1 MANTKTA
8 AAYEAIKHKIVE
20 GELQP
25 LSDVSEDSL
34 QKELGLS
41 RTPIRE
47 ACQRLSKEGFI
58 YIYPSKGMI
67 VAEVTADL
75 IRDIYEMRLLNEPFI
90 AVQSCRKNADK
101 GWLKNLREKLA
112 NPPADLA
119 EEAKRRY
126 FIDIDRALHD
136 GLLKDCKNRFL
147 LSSMAIV
154 MDHNHRIRIKVSH
167 PYHGEDRSVIE
178 HIAIIDAYL
187 NRDEAEVERQ
197 MRHHIEE
204 SRKITFNNFF

>member
-1 MANTKTA
+1 MANTKTL
-8 AAYEAIKHKIVE
+8 AAYEAIKHKIIE
-20 GELQP
+20 GELMP

-34 QKELGLS
+34 QKELALS

-75 IRDIYEMRLLNEPFI
+75 IRDIYEMRLLNEPSI
-90 AVQSCRKNADK
+90 AVQSCRQNSNKD
-101 GWLKNLREKLA
+101 WIRVLREKLID
-112 NPPADLA
+112 PPAGMS
-119 EEAKRRY
+119 EETMRRY
-126 FIDIDRALHD
+126 FIDIDRTLHD
-136 GLLKDCKNRFL
+136 GFLKECKNRFL
-147 LSSMAIV
+147 LSSMGIV

-167 PYHGEDRSVIE
+167 PYHGEDRSVTE
-178 HIAIIDAYL
+178 HIDIIDAYL
-187 NRDEAEVERQ
+187 ARDEAEVERQ
-197 MRHHIEE
+197 MRHHIQE

>member
-1 MANTKTA
+1 MANTKTL
-8 AAYEAIKHKIVE
+8 AAYEAVKLKIIE
-20 GELQP
+20 GELLP

-58 YIYPSKGMI
+58 YIYPNKGMI

-75 IRDIYEMRLLNEPFI
+75 VRDIYEMRLLNEPSI
-90 AVQSCRKNADK
+90 AVQSCRNNSSKE
-101 GWLKNLREKLA
+101 WLKVLREKLV
-112 NPPADLA
+112 NPPDLP

-126 FIDIDRALHD
+126 FIDIDRTLHD
-136 GLLKDCKNRFL
+136 GFLKDCKNRFL
-147 LSSMAIV
+147 LSSMGIV

-178 HIAIIDAYL
+178 HIAIIDACL
-187 NRDEAEVERQ
+187 ARNETEVEQQ

-204 SRKITFNNFF
+204 SRKITFNTFF

>member
-1 MANTKTA
+1 MANSKTA
-8 AAYEAIKHKIVE
+8 AAYEAVKIKIIE

-25 LSDVSEDSL
+25 LGDVSEDSL

-41 RTPIRE
+41 RTPVRE

-90 AVQSCRKNADK
+90 AVQSCRQKSSKEWIRSLRDK
-101 GWLKNLREKLA
+101 LVNVPR
-112 NPPADLA
+112 DLS
-119 EEAKRRY
+119 EDAKRRY

-136 GLLKDCKNRFL
+136 GLLRDCKNRFL

-178 HIAIIDAYL
+178 HIGIIDAYL
-187 NRDEAEVERQ
+187 DRDEAEVERQ

>member
-8 AAYEAIKHKIVE
+8 AAYEAVKLKIIA
-20 GELQP
+20 GELLP

-90 AVQSCRKNADK
+90 AVQSCRQNSSKE
-101 GWLKNLREKLA
+101 WLKVLREKLV
-112 NPPADLA
+112 NPPKNLS
-119 EEAKRRY
+119 EEEQRQY

-136 GLLKDCKNRFL
+136 GFLKDCKNRFL
-147 LSSMAIV
+147 LSSMAV
-154 MDHNHRIRIKVSH
+154 VLDHNHRIRIKVSH
-167 PYHGEDRSVIE
+167 PYHGEDRSVTE

-187 NRDEAEVERQ
+187 AKDEVEVERQ

>member
-8 AAYEAIKHKIVE
+8 AAYEAVKLKIIE
-20 GELQP
+20 GEIQP
-25 LSDVSEDSL
+25 LGDVSEDSL

-90 AVQSCRKNADK
+90 AVQSCRQNSSKDWIRA
-101 GWLKNLREKLA
+101 LREKLVS
-112 NPPADLA
+112 PPNDLS
-119 EEAKRRY
+119 EDAKRRY

-167 PYHGEDRSVIE
+167 PYHGDDRSVTE
-178 HIAIIDAYL
+178 HIEIIDAYL
-187 NRDEAEVERQ
+187 ARDEVEVERR